1 MTVVS
6 NSECGGNLM
15 LLTYSND
22 ITQVSVDGNNGF
34 VHTESSQIIAL
45 HLIVRI
51 YCAHMCIYT

>member
-22 ITQVSVDGNNGF
+22 ITQVSVGGNNGF
-34 VHTESSQIIAL
+34 VHTESSQIITTL
-45 HLIVRI
+45 KDE
-51 YCAHMCIYT
+51 CITLDST